1 MKIKSFLTKSES
13 GLLVITLVFLV
24 LMVCIFREIQTQE
37 IEGDYVITTQK
48 TSQEPVTPMPEPLID
63 VNTADLETLDKLSG
77 IGPALAERIIAYR
90 EEHGPFQKP
99 EDLLEVKGIG
109 EATLEEF
116 RQEITLGEEAQ
127 P

>member
-1 MKIKSFLTKSES
+1 MKIKGFLTKSES
-13 GLLVITLVFLV
+13 GLLILTLVFLV
-24 LMVCIFREIQTQE
+24 LMVCIFREIQTEE
-37 IEGDYVITTQK
+37 IAGDYVITTQK
-48 TSQEPVTPMPEPLID
+48 AAQEPVTPMPEPLVN

-90 EEHGPFQKP
+90 EEHGPFRTV

-116 RQEITLGEEAQ
+116 RQEITLGEETE

>member
-1 MKIKSFLTKSES
+1 MKIKGFLTKSES
-13 GLLVITLVFLV
+13 GLLILTLVFLV
-24 LMVCIFREIQTQE
+24 LMVCIFREIQTEE
-37 IEGDYVITTQK
+37 IAGDYVITTQK
-48 TSQEPVTPMPEPLID
+48 AAQEPVTPMPEPLVN

-90 EEHGPFQKP
+90 EEHGPFQTV

-116 RQEITLGEEAQ
+116 RQEITLGEETE

>member
-1 MKIKSFLTKSES
+1 MKAKGFLTKSEY
-13 GLLVITLVFLV
+13 GLLILTGIFLC
-24 LMVCIFREIQTQE
+24 LMVFIFREIQTEE
-37 IEGDYVITTQK
+37 IAGDYVITTQQ
-48 TSQEPVTPMPEPLID
+48 TPQEEVTPEPKPLID
-63 VNTADLETLDKLSG
+63 INTADSEALQELSG

-90 EEHGPFQKP
+90 EEHGPFTAI

-116 RQEITLGEEAQ
+116 RQEITLGGEQ